1 VSHSETT
8 AAPRRIFKFPSLG
21 IQILIALALGIL
33 VGTLLHDYGAKTWV
47 IENILNPAGK
57 VLITMIKMI
66 VVPIVISTLTVGIAG
81 GENTKELGKM
91 VTYLVCSKDFA
102 EDFTNTKID
111 INKNPTITIR

>member
-1 VSHSETT
+1 MVIPIETISSELIRRTSVSHSETT

-81 GENTKELGKM
+81 GLIE
-91 VTYLVCSKDFA
+91 F
-102 EDFTNTKID
+102 
-111 INKNPTITIR
+111 NPFSNC